1 MTRVYENGRII
12 NVEYDDYGNIK
23 RLGNIELKYNLQ
35 NKISEYKKDN
45 DVYKYEYNYQGI
57 RTKKTKDQE
66 YEVIY
71 YLDNDRIIGE
81 DKKDLTTN
89 QIIHKLRYYY
99 DVNGICGINYI
110 IEDEDHYFNVIK
122 DSIGNITKL
131 MYRGKVIGE
140 YIYNAWGEVE
150 TKIYEDTNPSSIDR
164 YVIENNPFR
173 YKGYYYDKET
183 GLAMVGHRYYSPK
196 LCRFI
201 QPVDVSSLN
210 PYSINGLSLYAYM
223 NNNPVDRAK
232 LSSTTNLGTLSG
244 FSTTMMISTFG
255 IPNVTSKVGNGNYW
269 NPHWENQWF
278 DTDGPRFFVLSQEGF
293 EVVNWGL
300 SIYKGSLYF
309 NNNENYSLYVSAGN
323 IGVYVGINYKKGIGI
338 DAGASVLEIGYDGR
352 IIDASIEGF
361 TVGITYMYKDG
372 KFKFGFGAGWF
383 GWSISIDFV
392 ELFKLLFGGE

>member
-1 MTRVYENGRII
+1 MNDWTSKKALDHKVGKLTRVYENGKII

-23 RLGNIELKYNLQ
+23 RLENIELKYNLQ

-140 YIYNAWGEVE
+140 YIYNAWG
-150 TKIYEDTNPSSIDR
+150 K
-164 YVIENNPFR
+164 
-173 YKGYYYDKET
+173 
-183 GLAMVGHRYYSPK
+183 
-196 LCRFI
+196 
-201 QPVDVSSLN
+201 
-210 PYSINGLSLYAYM
+210 
-223 NNNPVDRAK
+223 
-232 LSSTTNLGTLSG
+232 
-244 FSTTMMISTFG
+244 
-255 IPNVTSKVGNGNYW
+255 
-269 NPHWENQWF
+269 
-278 DTDGPRFFVLSQEGF
+278 
-293 EVVNWGL
+293 
-300 SIYKGSLYF
+300 
-309 NNNENYSLYVSAGN
+309 
-323 IGVYVGINYKKGIGI
+323 
-338 DAGASVLEIGYDGR
+338 
-352 IIDASIEGF
+352 
-361 TVGITYMYKDG
+361 
-372 KFKFGFGAGWF
+372 
-383 GWSISIDFV
+383 
-392 ELFKLLFGGE
+392 

>member
-1 MTRVYENGRII
+1 MKKLRDDWTSKKTLNHKVGKLTRVYENGKII

-183 GLAMVGHRYYSPK
+183 KLYYCNARYY
-196 LCRFI
+196 
-201 QPVDVSSLN
+201 N
-210 PYSINGLSLYAYM
+210 P
-223 NNNPVDRAK
+223 D
-232 LSSTTNLGTLSG
+232 
-244 FSTTMMISTFG
+244 
-255 IPNVTSKVGNGNYW
+255 
-269 NPHWENQWF
+269 
-278 DTDGPRFFVLSQEGF
+278 
-293 EVVNWGL
+293 
-300 SIYKGSLYF
+300 IYEWLTPDD
-309 NNNENYSLYVSAGN
+309 
-323 IGVYVGINYKKGIGI
+323 IG
-338 DAGASVLEIGYDGR
+338 
-352 IIDASIEGF
+352 
-361 TVGITYMYKDG
+361 
-372 KFKFGFGAGWF
+372 
-383 GWSISIDFV
+383 
-392 ELFKLLFGGE
+392 

>member
-1 MTRVYENGRII
+1 MTRVYENGKII

-183 GLAMVGHRYYSPK
+183 KLYYCNARYYNPDIYEWLTPDDIGYLDIESVNGLNLYCYCENDPINHIDPTGHFGIWAIIIGAVIGVVTTGVKDYINDGK
-196 LCRFI
+196 LFNG
-201 QPVDVSSLN
+201 DVSGWEYLDSTLGGA
-210 PYSINGLSLYAYM
+210 IGGLGAG
-223 NNNPVDRAK
+223 
-232 LSSTTNLGTLSG
+232 LGTTILASG
-244 FSTTMMISTFG
+244 
-255 IPNVTSKVGNGNYW
+255 VGNVVEAAFAGDISSFGDVIIQFAIGGVLGGVGYGVSKGITSIFADRKIFGVLG
-269 NPHWENQWF
+269 HL
-278 DTDGPRFFVLSQEGF
+278 TDNTKVNKRLAKVKFGHLKIGKQGLN
-293 EVVNWGL
+293 EV
-300 SIYKGSLYF
+300 
-309 NNNENYSLYVSAGN
+309 
-323 IGVYVGINYKKGIGI
+323 YKKCMRHM
-338 DAGASVLEIGYDGR
+338 V
-352 IIDASIEGF
+352 
-361 TVGITYMYKDG
+361 MKQ
-372 KFKFGFGAGWF
+372 
-383 GWSISIDFV
+383 
-392 ELFKLLFGGE
+392 